1 MRQNK
6 DKRIIPLIKRDQRYS
21 PFFFV
26 PEQRRGEKPLLVK
39 MCARIFTATESRG
52 EAPCQVEDEIPPRPM
67 SFRHMV
73 LGIFCRPNLTD
84 VRQGTVPTSPAK
96 KSKQKGT
103 NTMTRVS
110 RHNGR
115 SGSHG
120 TYNSKHNDREFDLQ
134 NAEDIKAELTENNL
148 YWNCV
153 DQQLIRHG
161 ELTEQLHSFT
171 EVEKGFYELCYQ
183 DYVNGQNARN
193 IKAGHSERCRSIDDL
208 RCNPKT
214 CPEESIYQIGTMDN
228 HVDYEALVM
237 VAVEF
242 LQEIQSRY
250 GSHIH
255 TLNWALHLD
264 EGTPHIHERHVFDVI
279 NQYGERQPKQEQA
292 LKKLGFNLPDSS
304 KKPGRYNNRKMS
316 YDAECRKL
324 LIDICKKHGIEIDEE
339 PIYGGRSYMEKQ
351 EYIIDKLNADIKE
364 LLTQNDQL
372 LSENTMLAIGTAECR
387 AVNEKLTSEK
397 ESLIKDNEVLLSRH
411 DELMNKISDAEG
423 LLKEVSEVAYDKARN
438 CLINS
443 LADSIKK
450 EEAKEIIKLKNEVQS
465 SEGFLSSITRK
476 YALEQLNKLL
486 HGLDTIKDR
495 VVKAVRKTF
504 ESSTVKEKHTKQIAE
519 AVRPSIM
526 AQLQDAKKESNDK
539 RTISEPSHQKAHET
553 SL

>member
-1 MRQNK
+1 
-6 DKRIIPLIKRDQRYS
+6 
-21 PFFFV
+21 
-26 PEQRRGEKPLLVK
+26 
-39 MCARIFTATESRG
+39 
-52 EAPCQVEDEIPPRPM
+52 
-67 SFRHMV
+67 
-73 LGIFCRPNLTD
+73 
-84 VRQGTVPTSPAK
+84 
-96 KSKQKGT
+96 
-103 NTMTRVS
+103 
-110 RHNGR
+110 
-115 SGSHG
+115 
-120 TYNSKHNDREFDLQ
+120 
-134 NAEDIKAELTENNL
+134 
-148 YWNCV
+148 
-153 DQQLIRHG
+153 
-161 ELTEQLHSFT
+161 
-171 EVEKGFYELCYQ
+171 
-183 DYVNGQNARN
+183 
-193 IKAGHSERCRSIDDL
+193 
-208 RCNPKT
+208 
-214 CPEESIYQIGTMDN
+214 
-228 HVDYEALVM
+228 
-237 VAVEF
+237 
-242 LQEIQSRY
+242 
-250 GSHIH
+250 
-255 TLNWALHLD
+255 
-264 EGTPHIHERHVFDVI
+264 
-279 NQYGERQPKQEQA
+279 
-292 LKKLGFNLPDSS
+292 
-304 KKPGRYNNRKMS
+304 
-316 YDAECRKL
+316 
-324 LIDICKKHGIEIDEE
+324 
-339 PIYGGRSYMEKQ
+339 MEKQ

-397 ESLIKDNEVLLSRH
+397 ESLIKDNEVLLSRN